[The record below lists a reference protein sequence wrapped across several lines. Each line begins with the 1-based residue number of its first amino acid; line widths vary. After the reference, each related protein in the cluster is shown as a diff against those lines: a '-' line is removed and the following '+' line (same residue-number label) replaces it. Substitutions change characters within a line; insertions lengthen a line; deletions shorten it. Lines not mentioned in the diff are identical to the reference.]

1 MLFVAVGLVACSDRR
16 SPPSKAE
23 ASPPKF
29 TPEEVAQS
37 VTLLAREAEKGKARF
52 AALDAVRDSAP
63 YVSEFVRLFPGAE
76 VNYRYFTSTD
86 EPGFDVGVDL
96 HERYEF
102 RMQLPVHF
110 DPEHRNVIGYGEPKF
125 MIWEAASVTR
135 GPSGGAQTTLNPAGE
150 RHFGSP
156 EWRTLV
162 EHGGDFTAIGYT
174 MTTNRPVAGFAHRKA
189 QP

>member
-1 MLFVAVGLVACSDRR
+1 MLLLAVGLVACSDRR
-16 SPPSKAE
+16 SPPSQPE
-23 ASPPKF
+23 ALAPKF

-37 VTLLAREAEKGKARF
+37 HTLLAREAEKGKARF

-63 YVSEFVRLFPGAE
+63 YVSDFVRLFPGAE
-76 VNYRYFTSTD
+76 VKYRYFTSSD

-110 DPEHRNVIGYGEPKF
+110 DPERRSVVGYGEPKF
-125 MIWEAASVTR
+125 VIWEAASVTR
-135 GPSGGAQTTLNPAGE
+135 GPTGVAATTLNSAGE
-150 RHFGSP
+150 RHFGP
-156 EWRTLV
+156 TQWRRLV

-174 MTTNRPVAGFAHRKA
+174 MVTNQPVAGFAHRKV